1 MAPAKT
7 PPEIVARLEK
17 ELLVILSR
25 PAIREKLAQ
34 SGFQVQARDGK
45 AHMDRI
51 KREITM
57 YREIIKQAGIKL
69 KS

>member
-1 MAPAKT
+1 
-7 PPEIVARLEK
+7 
-17 ELLVILSR
+17 
-25 PAIREKLAQ
+25 
-34 SGFQVQARDGK
+34 VQARDGK